1 MEVNQYLEM
10 FIEESKDHLQA
21 CSEHL
26 LELEKN
32 PDDLAI
38 VGEIFRSAHT
48 LKGMSATMGFE
59 DLADLTHKMENV
71 LDAIRNE
78 KIHVSP
84 EILDVVFESV
94 DHLEEMV
101 MDIANGG
108 DGKRD
113 VSSTVAQLK
122 RIELGEY
129 AIPEV
134 VATTETPVAAVAS
147 MLEYDGFEQTVISQ
161 SAEQGFNAF
170 EISVKLRED
179 CLLKAA
185 RVFMVFEIL
194 EKYGDVIKSNPSVEK
209 LEDEQFDQQF
219 YVAFVTK
226 ESAEDMQKKI
236 MKVSEVEEV
245 IVATIGKPATAVA
258 SVLEYDGFEQTV
270 ISQSAEQG
278 FNAFEISV
286 KLRED
291 CLLKA
296 ARVFM
301 VFEILEKDGDV
312 IKSNP
317 SVDKLEDEQFDQQ
330 FYVAFVTKESAED
343 MQKKIMKVSEVEEVI
358 VATIEHKQYS
368 EKEQAIQEVAA
379 TATATVEVEAQPAT
393 APETNTAAPK
403 TAKAV
408 APAKTD
414 KSHAPVG
421 NKTIRVNIERL
432 DILMNLFEELV
443 IDRGRLQSIS
453 TEVNHGELNETVE
466 RMSRVMGDLQT
477 IILTMRMVPVET
489 VFNRFPKMIRQL
501 SRDLNKKINLEIIG
515 AETEL
520 DRTVIDEIGDPLV
533 HLIRNSVDHGIENPT
548 ARRAKGKPE
557 EGTVVLRAYH
567 SGNYVFIEI
576 EDDGAGINRE
586 KVLAKA
592 ISKGIVTQEQSYSM
606 SDKQI
611 NELILASGFSTA
623 DVISDVSGRGVGLD
637 VVKTTIESLGGN
649 ISIES
654 TQDVGSVFSIQLP
667 LTLSIISV
675 MLVEIEK
682 EIYAI
687 PLSSIIETSII
698 RSSEIMNAHNQKVID
713 FRGKVVPLV
722 FLEEIFEV
730 PCKEPQDDE
739 FHSVVIVRKGE
750 KLAGLVVDSFIGQQE
765 IVLKS
770 LGNYLTNIFA
780 ISGATILGNGKVALI
795 VDCNA
800 LIK

>member
-10 FIEESKDHLQA
+10 FIDESKEHLQA

-32 PDDLAI
+32 PEDLAI

-78 KIHVSP
+78 KIKVTP

-101 MDIANGG
+101 QDIANGG

-113 VSSTVAQLK
+113 VQSTVELLK
-122 RIELGEY
+122 RIESGETPSEV
-129 AIPEV
+129 AATSV
-134 VATTETPVAAVAS
+134 VAPVSDEQAASTSTTELVLT
-147 MLEYDGFEQTVISQ
+147 YDDFEKTVLHQSFEQGYK
-161 SAEQGFNAF
+161 AY
-170 EISVKLRED
+170 EISVALRED

-194 EKYGDVIKSNPSVEK
+194 EKNGDVIKSSPTVEK
-209 LEDEQFDQQF
+209 LEEEQFDSQF
-219 YVAFVTK
+219 YVAYISKDT
-226 ESAEDMQKKI
+226 AEDLQKKLL
-236 MKVSEVEEV
+236 KVSEVEKVEV
-245 IVATIGKPATAVA
+245 SEIATAVFQGVNGQEQA
-258 SVLEYDGFEQTV
+258 TTPEQTAPV
-270 ISQSAEQG
+270 QEAEQQ
-278 FNAFEISV
+278 V
-286 KLRED
+286 K
-291 CLLKA
+291 A
-296 ARVFM
+296 
-301 VFEILEKDGDV
+301 
-312 IKSNP
+312 
-317 SVDKLEDEQFDQQ
+317 
-330 FYVAFVTKESAED
+330 
-343 MQKKIMKVSEVEEVI
+343 
-358 VATIEHKQYS
+358 
-368 EKEQAIQEVAA
+368 
-379 TATATVEVEAQPAT
+379 
-393 APETNTAAPK
+393 
-403 TAKAV
+403 
-408 APAKTD
+408 TD
-414 KSHAPVG
+414 KKSATTNKTNVPTAS
-421 NKTIRVNIERL
+421 KTIRVNIERL
-432 DILMNLFEELV
+432 DVLMNLFEELV
-443 IDRGRLQSIS
+443 IDRGRLLSIAA
-453 TEVNHGELNETVE
+453 EVNHSELSETVE
-466 RMSRVMGDLQT
+466 RMSRTMGDLQN

-489 VFNRFPKMIRQL
+489 VFNRFPKMVRQL
-501 SRDLNKKINLEIIG
+501 SRDLNKKVNLEIIG

-533 HLIRNSVDHGIENPT
+533 HLIRNSLDHGIENPEI
-548 ARRAKGKPE
+548 RRQKGKPE
-557 EGTVVLRAYH
+557 EGTVQLRAYH
-567 SGNYVFIEI
+567 SGNYVFIEL
-576 EDDGAGINRE
+576 EDDGAGINRD

-592 ISKGIVTQEQSYSM
+592 IQKGVVSLEAANSLSE
-606 SDKQI
+606 KQI

-654 TQDVGSVFSIQLP
+654 TQNVGSVFSIQLP

-698 RSSEIMNAHNQKVID
+698 RNSDILNAHNQKVID

-722 FLEEIFEV
+722 FLEEVFEV
-730 PCKEPQDDE
+730 PRKELKDDE

-800 LIK
+800 LM